1 MQQASHPFSALVL
14 CAISLS
20 VLPMVAVAEDQW
32 FKGNTH
38 THSLWS
44 DGNDFPEMIADWY
57 KQRGYHFLVLSDH
70 NTLSRGERWMKVAD
84 IERRKRGLG
93 QSILGKYVARFGNDW
108 VELRKGS
115 SGHEEVRLRALDELR
130 PILDEDGKFL
140 MIEGE
145 EITDKFEKLQV
156 HINAINLAEPIKP
169 QHGESLRDT
178 MRNNLLAV
186 REQAERLKKPIF
198 AHLNHPNFQWSITA
212 EDIAHVLEERFFEV
226 YNGHPGI
233 NHLGSEQR
241 GRPGD
246 EKIWDI
252 ANTLRRSELGGEL
265 LLGVATDDS
274 HTYHGGDVKPGRG
287 WIMVRAG
294 ALEADTLV
302 RAIQAGNFYASTGV
316 TLESVKFDPESNV
329 LEIEIAGDDGADGK
343 VTTRIIG
350 TMRGEEDDPAKVGKQ
365 LASYNTRKI
374 RHQLSG
380 DEWFIRATI
389 TSDKPHPLPSYPD
402 QMIQAWTQPVVPTA
416 K

>member
-1 MQQASHPFSALVL
+1 MHTKFTILALALFFSHQCF
-14 CAISLS
+14 
-20 VLPMVAVAEDQW
+20 AEEQW

-70 NTLSRGERWMKVAD
+70 NTLSRGVRWMKVAD
-84 IERRKRGLG
+84 IEKRKRSLG
-93 QSILGKYVARFGNDW
+93 RPILAKYVERFGGEW
-108 VELRKGS
+108 VELRGD
-115 SGHEEVRLRALDELR
+115 GDAREVRLKTLAEIRPKFDE
-130 PILDEDGKFL
+130 PGKFL

-145 EITDKFEKLQV
+145 EITDHFEKLQV
-156 HINAINLAEPIKP
+156 HTNAINLAEPIKA
-169 QHGESLRDT
+169 QHGGSLRET

-186 REQAERLKKPIF
+186 HEQAERLKRPIF

-233 NHLGSEQR
+233 NHLGSEER

-252 ANTLRRSELGGEL
+252 ANTLRRAELGGDL

-287 WIMVRAG
+287 WIMVRAET
-294 ALEADTLV
+294 LEADALV
-302 RAIQAGNFYASTGV
+302 RAIQAGDFYASTGV
-316 TLESVKFDPESNV
+316 VLDEVRFDPATKI
-329 LEIEIAGDDGADGK
+329 LEIEIAGSDEDDGK
-343 VTTRIIG
+343 VTTHIVG
-350 TMRGEEDDPAKVGKQ
+350 TLRGEEGDPAKVGKQ
-365 LASYNTRKI
+365 LASYEGRTI

-380 DEWFIRATI
+380 DEWFVRATI
-389 TSDKPHPLPSYPD
+389 TSERSHPLPSFPG
-402 QMIQAWTQPVVPTA
+402 QQQQAWTQPVAPA
-416 K
+416 ANNP